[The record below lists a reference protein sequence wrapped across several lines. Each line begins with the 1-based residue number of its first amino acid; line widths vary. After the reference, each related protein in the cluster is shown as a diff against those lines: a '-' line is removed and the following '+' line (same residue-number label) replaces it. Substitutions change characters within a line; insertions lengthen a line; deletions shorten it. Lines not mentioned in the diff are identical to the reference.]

1 MPKKDETKE
10 EALTAVEVAAV
21 AEAEAKAAAARLEA
35 AKSKLDAEAKAE
47 YDAAASEVVA
57 STVGDSFTNK
67 YTQERIFRRELE
79 EPEFWLAKHQQI
91 PPRPVLSRDE
101 ELEISRKAQIPID
114 QTPEY
119 QPTHILSPEFGGIS
133 NYESGMN
140 DLLDETKQKLDRLLS
155 DPNSSTQEIKQVE
168 LDLKKLDNLHENFNL
183 GMNVFRTAKG
193 GRSKLRE

>member
-1 MPKKDETKE
+1 MRKKVETKE

-35 AKSKLDAEAKAE
+35 AKSKLEAEAKAE

-57 STVGDSFTNK
+57 SAAGDSFTNK

-140 DLLDETKQKLDRLLS
+140 DLLDETKQKLDRLRS
-155 DPNSSTQEIKQVE
+155 DPNSSTQEIEKVE

>member
-21 AEAEAKAAAARLEA
+21 AEAEAKAAVARLEA
-35 AKSKLDAEAKAE
+35 AKLKLEAEAKAE

-57 STVGDSFTNK
+57 SAAGDSYTNK

-79 EPEFWLAKHQQI
+79 EPEFWLAKHQQV

-101 ELEISRKAQIPID
+101 EQEISRKAQIPID

-140 DLLDETKQKLDRLLS
+140 DLLDETKQTLDRLRS
-155 DPNSSTQEIKQVE
+155 DPNSSIQEIKKVE
-168 LDLKKLDNLHENFNL
+168 LDLKKLDNMHENFNL